1 MSNVLPHE
9 RFFKLLAKVLMLVL
23 DKKRYIFYVH
33 GVLSGKRATLKPTAE
48 TNWYQLINDRIG
60 EILSKPEEN
69 LEQAVGLLQEILD
82 GPSPVFV
89 EFTVRVPAPCENLDS
104 MGSEGDLVYL
114 VGTSL
119 EDMLADTN
127 GGTKFGLLHFSNHRV
142 VSEDEVRSKGRAMLD
157 HGIASV
163 KRGYWSYSLG

>member
-1 MSNVLPHE
+1 MSNALPHE

-33 GVLSGKRATLKPTAE
+33 GVLTGKRATQRGDAG

-60 EILSKPEEN
+60 EILSKPEEH
-69 LEQAVGLLQEILD
+69 LERAVSLLQEILD
-82 GPSPVFV
+82 GPSPIFV
-89 EFTVRVPAPCENLDS
+89 EFTVRVPTPSENLDS
-104 MGSEGDLVYL
+104 MGSEGQLVYL

-119 EDMLADTN
+119 EDVLADTN
-127 GGTKFGLLHFSNHRV
+127 SGTNFGLLHFSNYRT
-142 VSEDEVRSKGRAMLD
+142 VSEDEVRSKGRTMLD
-157 HGIASV
+157 HGIDSV